1 MHIKPSK
8 DPGIFESK
16 TLSNGVTVYFKH
28 AEALFGEPKVA
39 GIILVNVG
47 GRDDPKG
54 REGSAHFFEHMPFR
68 GTANFPTLKE
78 LTEPIENNGGYMN
91 AFTTDE
97 ATGYEVVVPSTMLED
112 GVARIYDMLT
122 SPQLRENEIE
132 IEREVIIEELKNK
145 QSNVGWFANQEMM
158 KRLLGDHPIVNAV
171 IGSESSLKSITKAD
185 LTSFHAEFYHAG
197 NISLFFA
204 GRFDEAKLIA
214 LCEKHFGQLKVG
226 SKTVRGIDFT
236 PPVLTEKVV
245 TLTPEKYNRSVYTLA
260 RTLPPLDMRTGVYWR
275 IFAAMLS
282 RGMTSPLFKAIR
294 EDRGLAYNIGVHRR
308 NYSDVAVF
316 GISVSTQYKNMAE
329 VDEIV
334 WNVLPETLNDHKRFE
349 EMKHSITQSATY
361 AEFTV
366 GGLVDDAVNDVADYG
381 RVVTLD
387 EYLTLL
393 NNMCH
398 EDLKEYIAPLIP
410 KEHYL
415 TIRVDCDDRK
425 EQ

>member
-1 MHIKPSK
+1 MHIKADK

-28 AEALFGEPKVA
+28 ADTPFGEPKVA

-68 GTANFPTLKE
+68 GTAHFPTLKE

-97 ATGYEVVVPSTMLED
+97 STGYECVVPSTMLED
-112 GVARIYDMLT
+112 GIARIHDMLT

-145 QSNVGWFANQEMM
+145 QSNVGWYANQEMM

-171 IGSESSLKSITKAD
+171 IGSESSLKSITKTD
-185 LTSFHAEFYHAG
+185 LANFHAEFYHAG

-204 GRFDEAKLIA
+204 GGFDEDELMA
-214 LCEKHFGQLKVG
+214 LCEKHFGQLKAG
-226 SKTVRGIDFT
+226 PKTVRGLDFM
-236 PPVLTEKVV
+236 PQRLTEKVI
-245 TLTPEKYNRSVYTLA
+245 TLTPEKYNRSIFSVA
-260 RTLPPLDMRTGVYWR
+260 RVLPPLDMKTGVYWR

-294 EDRGLAYNIGVHRR
+294 EDRGLAYNISVHRR
-308 NYSDVAVF
+308 NYTDVAMF
-316 GISVSTQYKNMAE
+316 GISVSTQFKNM
-329 VDEIV
+329 DEIDTIV
-334 WNVLPETLNDHKRFE
+334 WNVLPVVLDDEDRFN
-349 EMKHSITQSATY
+349 EMKHSITQSAKY

-393 NNMCH
+393 NGMTH
-398 EDLKEYIAPLIP
+398 EDLKLYIEPLIQ
-410 KEHYL
+410 KEDYL
-415 TIRVDCDDRK
+415 TIRVDCDK
-425 EQ
+425 EK